1 MRKRKE
7 RKVIQWCVAQVL
19 QKDDL
24 SYLVGEAF
32 AKLVPQVDEAKTLVI
47 KDMTKVS
54 VKERLSMLRKELLE
68 LLKLTKRSESQ
79 VGKSDGYIRDTVNS
93 CGERAHST

>member
-1 MRKRKE
+1 M
-7 RKVIQWCVAQVL
+7 
-19 QKDDL
+19 
-24 SYLVGEAF
+24 VGKAF

-54 VKERLSMLRKELLE
+54 VKERLKTLRKELLE

-79 VGKSDGYIRDTVNS
+79 VGKSAGYIRVTVNS

>member
-1 MRKRKE
+1 MLR
-7 RKVIQWCVAQVL
+7 
-19 QKDDL
+19 
-24 SYLVGEAF
+24 EAF

-54 VKERLSMLRKELLE
+54 VKERLKTLRKELLE

-79 VGKSDGYIRDTVNS
+79 VGKSAGYIRVTVNS
-93 CGERAHST
+93 CGARAHST

>member
-1 MRKRKE
+1 M
-7 RKVIQWCVAQVL
+7 
-19 QKDDL
+19 
-24 SYLVGEAF
+24 VGEAF

-54 VKERLSMLRKELLE
+54 VKERLKTLRKELLE

-79 VGKSDGYIRDTVNS
+79 VGKSDGYIRVTVNS
-93 CGERAHST
+93 YGERSHST